1 MIFIKFQSITCRV
14 LKNSVKKSINS
25 ISLKVFSLK
34 PFKKIAEKIKNKKAA
49 SPVQLQD
56 TKIVYDEI

>member
-1 MIFIKFQSITCRV
+1 V